1 MVNIG
6 LKIEER
12 KQTYSGQILEDLRGN
27 SYLRRYLPQLETRIW
42 PDNTPSPLS
51 DEQTSTGEGG
61 DSERMIKQ
69 SKMDIM
75 VRMLKAIKEMNT
87 LHRFPKSFKIHV
99 IRRLRINRTIASII
113 TEVIKYYKL
122 GPIY

>member
-75 VRMLKAIKEMNT
+75 VCMLKAIKEMNT
-87 LHRFPKSFKIHV
+87 LHRFLKSFKIHV
-99 IRRLRINRTIASII
+99 IEDCESIVQLRA
-113 TEVIKYYKL
+113 VIKHYKL
-122 GPIY
+122 GHLLN

>member
-1 MVNIG
+1 M
-6 LKIEER
+6 K
-12 KQTYSGQILEDLRGN
+12 
-27 SYLRRYLPQLETRIW
+27 TRIW

-75 VRMLKAIKEMNT
+75 VRMLKAMKEMNT

-99 IRRLRINRTIASII
+99 IRRLRINRAIASSH
-113 TEVIKYYKL
+113 Y
-122 GPIY
+122 